1 MHERNARASHRSN
14 SSEGIQIPGKQVL
27 PAFRHGIN
35 RKLRRQLAALAGKEN
50 AVRKLEIRTG
60 LNNTI
65 CTALLKRTTGE
76 RGK

>member
-1 MHERNARASHRSN
+1 MHERDARAKD
-14 SSEGIQIPGKQVL
+14 EGVRIPGVEVL
-27 PAFRHGIN
+27 PA
-35 RKLRRQLAALAGKEN
+35 N